1 MKRLLSILSC
11 ALTCALLLTLAGCDS
26 SDTPGPGP
34 EPEPEKKPPF
44 TIALSGLEARSVT
57 VTVTPDDPDLPYCA
71 GPMTEAEYAACNG
84 DVAEHVAS
92 LIRKA
97 QQAEPMLAIEELV
110 ARLRRMGTTTQTYSG
125 FMPQTKYYVTA
136 IGLGDDGLCT
146 TEAAIESFTT
156 PELVLPEGR
165 FTITTTEI
173 AQTGVTVSVTP
184 EDDTLPYYF
193 DVITAEDY
201 AGCGGDLSVI
211 MSELLDFILAQNPGR
226 SIEEITAVLQSRGPD
241 SDRLE
246 NLPPSSDFYAFAIGL
261 GDDGSCLTRAVVTP
275 FRTLDPG
282 NPADCTFRIAV
293 TNNDSQS
300 VFVEVTPSDGTV
312 GYFTMAIEESDF
324 AGDANL
330 TARIRQAIEQLAG
343 EQQMSVERAVETIC
357 WRGTSRE
364 LQDGLTPST
373 DYYAVAYALKAD
385 ASAAGP
391 VTKER
396 FTTLG
401 ENTSTA
407 TCDLILDKYYDGDAL
422 HALDPQQYA
431 DLAGKVYVPVTAR
444 PSSNAVHWYTA
455 LGRGDMT
462 DPAFYPDE
470 TTINALIQ
478 GGTADKREMNYVADW
493 GDATLLAVAADAYYQ
508 FGAVYRQL
516 VTFTREGASP
526 ATDLVPAA
534 SEAAM
539 QLHIAE
545 AQPTSRP
552 EARVQATLARRIRAA
567 AQAAPATFRRL
578 APHSR

>member
-1 MKRLLSILSC
+1 MKRLLSIRLG
-11 ALTCALLLTLAGCDS
+11 ALTGALLLSLAGCDGS
-26 SDTPGPGP
+26 GTPGPGP
-34 EPEPEKKPPF
+34 NPEPEKKPPF
-44 TIALSGLEARSVT
+44 TIALSELEARSVT
-57 VTVTPDDPDLPYCA
+57 VTVTPDDPSLPYCA
-71 GPMTEAEYAACNG
+71 GPMTEAEYAACDG
-84 DVAEHVAS
+84 DVAEHVAAI
-92 LIRKA
+92 IRKA
-97 QQAEPMLAIEELV
+97 QQAEPLLPLEQIL
-110 ARLRRMGTTTQTYSG
+110 ARLRRTGTMTQTYSG
-125 FMPQTKYYVTA
+125 LAPQTTYYFTA

-146 TEAAIESFTT
+146 TQAAIQSFTT
-156 PELVLPEGR
+156 PELIVPEGR
-165 FTITTTEI
+165 FTVTATEI
-173 AQTGVTVSVTP
+173 DQTGATVSVTP
-184 EDDTLPYYF
+184 EDDTVPYYF

-211 MSELLDFILAQNPGR
+211 MAELLDFILEQNPGR
-226 SIEEITAVLQSRGPD
+226 SIQEVTAALQSRGPD
-241 SDRLE
+241 SDRIV
-246 NLPPSSDFYAFAIGL
+246 NLPPSTDFYAFAIGL
-261 GDDGSCLTRAVVTP
+261 GDDGSCLTRAAVTP

-282 NPADCTFRIAV
+282 DPADCTFRIAV

-312 GYFTMAIEESDF
+312 GYFTMAIEESEF

-330 TARIRQAIEQLAG
+330 TARIRQAIEQVAG
-343 EQQMSVERAVETIC
+343 EQQMSVEQAVEAIC

-373 DYYAVAYALKAD
+373 NYYAVAYALKPD

-407 TCDLILDKYYDGDAL
+407 TCDLVFEKYYDGDAL
-422 HALDPQQYA
+422 LALDPVRYA
-431 DLAGKVYVPVTAR
+431 NLAGKVYVPVTAR
-444 PSSNAVHWYTA
+444 PSQDAEHWYTA

-462 DPAFYPDE
+462 DPLLFPDE
-470 TTINALIQ
+470 TTINALLQ

-493 GDATLLAVAADAYYQ
+493 GEATLLAVAADAYYQ

-534 SEAAM
+534 AEAAM
-539 QLHIAE
+539 QLHIAKSQPASQPE
-545 AQPTSRP
+545 ARP
-552 EARVQATLARRIRAA
+552 EAAVARRIRAA
-567 AQAAPATFRRL
+567 APAAPATFRRP